1 MEYVLFWNKQAL
13 NLVNTMIN
21 KGMRIFDLLDQ
32 RQKLS
37 LISATPYECGVTVL
51 RYQLNK
57 H

>member
-1 MEYVLFWNKQAL
+1 MECVLFWNKQAL